1 MTTTFGWVRSPE
13 GRIVPTSEG
22 VGTGAATGVA
32 GTGLG
37 EADAVGGTEVGE
49 VLVGFMP
56 RARGTISV
64 MWLSGPKTRM
74 GTPRDSPDEKG
85 SEFWGYY

>member
-1 MTTTFGWVRSPE
+1 MAVLGRSIIEAHDDVVRLSTFSG
-13 GRIVPTSEG
+13 
-22 VGTGAATGVA
+22 
-32 GTGLG
+32 G
-37 EADAVGGTEVGE
+37 ENCSNFRMETGE

-74 GTPRDSPDEKG
+74 GMLRDSPDEKG
-85 SEFWGYY
+85 SEFWGYYQTNGSIHTK